1 MAALPSSAVVH
12 RVLASI
18 GRPAE
23 AELYLSLFRAER
35 PEAFALIAV
44 DVEVAGIAED
54 ALAVDLE
61 VLAELGLTP
70 VVAFEDAG
78 QAAHLA
84 AWLGDA
90 VPGGVVAP
98 ADAAAAAR
106 AWRIPLVAN
115 PPGELGALAAALGSR
130 KVVLLGASSGITPPG
145 AADALSMVDLNVEL
159 DDLLADGAL
168 PPDQQ
173 GLLRDAAALIDAAR
187 HPMTV
192 AVTSPLDLLRE
203 LFTVRGAGT
212 LIRRGVPVAA
222 HDSIDA
228 IDRARLHQLIEDS
241 FGRALRPEFW
251 ARPLERIFIAGDYR
265 GAAVVTPSPH
275 GGYLSK
281 LAVGAAARGEG
292 IGRDLWR
299 ALVRDYPC
307 LTWRSRARNPIA
319 SWYQEQCDGMVK
331 LGDWNVYWRGL
342 AADLIPAAVTAASEA
357 PVDFL

>member
-1 MAALPSSAVVH
+1 MALPSSAVVH
-12 RVLASI
+12 RVLRSI

-44 DVEVAGIAED
+44 DAEVAGIAED
-54 ALAVDLE
+54 ALAVDLTF
-61 VLAELGLTP
+61 LSELGLTP

-84 AWLGDA
+84 AWLGDGF
-90 VPGGVVAP
+90 PGGVVAP
-98 ADAAAAAR
+98 ADAAVTAR
-106 AWRIPLVAN
+106 AGRIPLCVS
-115 PPGELGALAAALGSR
+115 PPGQLGALATALGSR
-130 KVVLLGASSGITPPG
+130 KVVLLGASSGITPSG
-145 AADALSMVDLNVEL
+145 AAEPLSMVDLNTEL

-168 PPDQQ
+168 PADQQ
-173 GLLRDAAALIDAAR
+173 GLLRDARALIDAASD
-187 HPMTV
+187 PVTV

-212 LIRRGVPVAA
+212 LIRRGVPVASHA
-222 HDSIDA
+222 SLDA
-228 IDRARLHQLIEDS
+228 VDRARLHRLIEDS

-251 ARPLERIFIAGDYR
+251 ERPLERILIAGDYR
-265 GAAVVTPSPH
+265 GAALVAPSPH

-299 ALVRDYPC
+299 VLVREYPR

-319 SWYQEQCDGMVK
+319 PWYQEQCDGMAK
-331 LGDWNVYWRGL
+331 LGEWNVYWRGL
-342 AADLIPAAVTAASEA
+342 EHDRIPRAIADAAAAPIDLA
-357 PVDFL
+357 